1 LRKIF
6 SKKRILFI
14 FTAIGYFKE
23 ASPVCKKFSENNWKV
38 IILLCF
44 YDHNIKLIKNFAKIN
59 RIKII
64 FLPKEIAYSNLKN
77 KTLSSYS
84 KKNIFSIPI
93 RLLSIPY
100 LVYKN
105 LKKKKKIISILKNI
119 KPNCVFMGAFHSSG
133 EIDNFALNY
142 FKSLNTNCYCIPNS
156 DYLGEKVLIDSRQNF
171 LSLSSIS
178 NIVKSDFDLINKIF
192 SFFFN
197 SWLRNLKNVDI
208 FFWDPIK
215 IITDKLSGGGMK
227 KMWLK
232 PSVLFNKV
240 FVFSEISK
248 KMLIS
253 DGYPKEKVVVS
264 GQTSLDSIKHNQLNN
279 NFKKKMMNYLKV
291 EDGKFLLLNI
301 EPSAEHNYCGWTDHW
316 KNFQKILTNL
326 TKNNLPIVLS
336 LHPLCNYENY
346 KFAEKKYKVKISRN
360 YSIHELYPFCKAVV
374 SFPCSTNFLSLV
386 FNKKLIIYDLFNI
399 SKGSEKIKIHKI
411 KGSTIVYSANDLY
424 PLKTNIKINKKKQPK
439 KQTYSS
445 DIIYKYINENINS

>member
-1 LRKIF
+1 M
-6 SKKRILFI
+6 SKKLNKTVLFI
-14 FTAIGYFKE
+14 FSAIGYFKE
-23 ASPVCKKFSENNWKV
+23 ASPVCKRFSENNWKV
-38 IILLCF
+38 IIFLCF
-44 YDHNIKLIKNFAKIN
+44 YDHNIKSIKNFAKIN
-59 RIKII
+59 KIQII
-64 FLPKEIAYSNLKN
+64 FLPREIAYGDLKK

-84 KKNIFSIPI
+84 KKNIFSILI

-119 KPNCVFMGAFHSSG
+119 KPKCVFMGAFHSSG
-133 EIDNFALNY
+133 EIDNVALNY
-142 FKSLNTNCYCIPNS
+142 FKGLSTNCYCIPNS
-156 DYLGEKVLIDSRQNF
+156 DYLGEKILIDSRQNF

-178 NIVKSDFDLINKIF
+178 NIIKSDFDLINKIF

-197 SWLRNLKNVDI
+197 SWLRNLKNVDV

-215 IITDKLSGGGMK
+215 IITDKLSGIGME

-232 PSVLFNKV
+232 PSVLFDKV

-253 DGYPKEKVVVS
+253 DGYPKEKVIVT
-264 GQTSLDSIKHNQLNN
+264 GQPYLDSIKHNQMNN

-291 EDGKFLLLNI
+291 EEGKFLLLNV
-301 EPSAEHNYCGWTDHW
+301 EPSAEHNYCGWVAHW
-316 KNFQKILTNL
+316 SNFQKILTNL
-326 TKNNLPIVLS
+326 KKNNLPIVLS

-374 SFPCSTNFLSLV
+374 SFPCSTNFLSLI

-411 KGSTIVYSANDLY
+411 KGSRIVYSANDLF
-424 PLKTNIKINKKKQPK
+424 PLKINIRTNIKKQLKKQNF
-439 KQTYSS
+439 SS
-445 DIIYKYINENINS
+445 DIIYNHINTNINS